1 MSGSLAGRRAVIT
14 GAASGIGAATLAECA
29 REGATVLGLDI
40 APGDDRSIMRWD
52 VSDIAALPDAADRVV
67 AELGGTVDIL
77 VNCAGT
83 ARREPVT
90 DLTWQAYD
98 LVLRT
103 NLHAPVFLM
112 SLFGRHMAAHGYGR
126 IVNVTSTHARA
137 TNAMHSSY
145 SIAKAGL
152 DAATRAFAIELGG
165 HGVLV
170 NAVAPGFVATGMNPR
185 TKLDT
190 EWFRSTFVASGQ
202 LPVGRY
208 AEPIEVARQIVH
220 FASEANGY
228 VTGQSIAVDGG
239 LTITVPPTAG

>member
-1 MSGSLAGRRAVIT
+1 
-14 GAASGIGAATLAECA
+14 
-29 REGATVLGLDI
+29 VL
-40 APGDDRSIMRWD
+40 RCD
-52 VSDIAALPDAADRVV
+52 VSDIDALPGLVDAAS

-83 ARREPVT
+83 ARREPVGS
-90 DLTWQAYD
+90 LTWPAYD

-112 SLFGRHMAAHGYGR
+112 SLFGRRMAERGYGR

-137 TNAMHSSY
+137 TNPMHSAY
-145 SIAKAGL
+145 SISKAGL
-152 DAATRAFAIELGG
+152 DAATRAFAIELGP

-170 NAVAPGFVATGMNPR
+170 NAVAPGLVATGMNPR

-190 EWFRSTFVASGQ
+190 EWFRTTFAASGQ
-202 LPVGRY
+202 IPLARY
-208 AEPIEVARQIVH
+208 AEPAEVAGQIAAL
-220 FASEANGY
+220 ASAANSY

>member
-1 MSGSLAGRRAVIT
+1 VVSGSLTGKRAVVT
-14 GAASGIGAATLAECA
+14 GAASGIGAATLAEFTRA
-29 REGATVLGLDI
+29 GATVLGLDLTP
-40 APGDDRSIMRWD
+40 ADRVVECD
-52 VSDIAALPDAADRVV
+52 VADIAALPGVVDR
-67 AELGGTVDIL
+67 AIATLGGVDVL

-90 DLTWQAYD
+90 ELTWPAYD

-112 SLFGRHMAAHGYGR
+112 SLLGRHMAERGYGR

-137 TNAMHSSY
+137 TNPMHSAY

-165 HGVLV
+165 RGVLV

-190 EWFRSTFVASGQ
+190 DWFRTTFVDSGQ
-202 LPVGRY
+202 VPLRRY
-208 AEPIEVARQIVH
+208 AEPAEVAHQITH
-220 FASEANGY
+220 LAGAANTY

-239 LTITVPPTAG
+239 LTITVPPTAS